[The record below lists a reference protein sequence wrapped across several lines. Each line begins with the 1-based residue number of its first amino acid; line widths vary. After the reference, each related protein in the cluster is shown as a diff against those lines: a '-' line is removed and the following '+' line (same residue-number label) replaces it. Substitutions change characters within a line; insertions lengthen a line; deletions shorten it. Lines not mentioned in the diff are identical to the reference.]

1 MAVINGV
8 LNTQIVPSDVF
19 GYEVNTDVGYGRE
32 VFTITVPPATVVRV
46 GTVLEVDYAAKTAT
60 PLADNVNGFPLDA
73 VGVDTLGE
81 LAVFVGRDI
90 PTNPSTAQDF
100 NSLSMTADGVGVAIT
115 RGDGRGVLKKG
126 YLDFAGTA
134 FYDLHPSAQTALFA
148 KFTTENRFKV
158 LDQQHTPV

>member
-32 VFTITVPPATVVRV
+32 VFTITVSPATVVRV
-46 GTVLEVDYAAKTAT
+46 GTVLEVDYVAKTAKAVKAPT
-60 PLADNVNGFPLDA
+60 TKAEVDA
-73 VGVDTLGE
+73 LKN
-81 LAVFVGRDI
+81 LAVFVGRDT
-90 PTNPSTAQDF
+90 PTNPATLQDF
-100 NSLSMTADGVGVAIT
+100 DSLSMTADGVGVAIT

-134 FYDLHPSAQTALFA
+134 FYDLSASAQTALFA

-158 LDQQHTPV
+158 LDQQHTPA